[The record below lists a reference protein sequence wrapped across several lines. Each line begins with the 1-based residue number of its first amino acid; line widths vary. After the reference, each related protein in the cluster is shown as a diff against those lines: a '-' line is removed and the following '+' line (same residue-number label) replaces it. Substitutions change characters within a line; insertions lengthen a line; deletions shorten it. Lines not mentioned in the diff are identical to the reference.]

1 MKEFVILLCEER
13 PILEKEEK
21 SLAVRIIGSSPA
33 RSCQFKYISDE
44 KSILYE
50 YLLKY

>member
-1 MKEFVILLCEER
+1 MKEFVILICEER
-13 PILEKEEK
+13 PIPRKEK